1 MSEQVSKSDLR
12 RVVRGRLLCSSVE
25 ERRLWSDSIC
35 ANLEAFILEHI
46 DCQGVVG
53 VFSPMAVEPDI
64 SAWSLELMGKRSV
77 CFPRMAEDSG
87 SGVMRFFKVGGMGD
101 LLLEPRFGGRWMEP
115 SLTCEEVSP
124 EQLSVI
130 LVPFVAL
137 DSSGSRLGH
146 GGGFYDRYLV
156 QLRPEV
162 MRVAVGFEIQLVPEV
177 PAEWHD
183 VKMDALVTEAG
194 VRRFAR
200 V

>member
-1 MSEQVSKSDLR
+1 MSERVSKSDLR
-12 RVVRGRLLCSSVE
+12 REVRGRLLSSSVE
-25 ERRLWSDSIC
+25 ERRLWSASIC
-35 ANLEAFILEHI
+35 ASLEVFILEQM
-46 DCQGVVG
+46 DFQGFVG

-64 SAWSLELMGKRSV
+64 TAWSLELMGKHSV

-101 LLLEPRFGGRWMEP
+101 LLPEPRFGGRWMEP
-115 SLTCEEVSP
+115 SLMCEEVSP
-124 EQLSVI
+124 DQLSVI

-156 QLRPEV
+156 HLRPEV
-162 MRVAVGFEIQLVPEV
+162 MRVAVGFEIQRVPEV
-177 PAEWHD
+177 PSEPHD

>member
-1 MSEQVSKSDLR
+1 
-12 RVVRGRLLCSSVE
+12 
-25 ERRLWSDSIC
+25 
-35 ANLEAFILEHI
+35 
-46 DCQGVVG
+46 
-53 VFSPMAVEPDI
+53 
-64 SAWSLELMGKRSV
+64 
-77 CFPRMAEDSG
+77 
-87 SGVMRFFKVGGMGD
+87 
-101 LLLEPRFGGRWMEP
+101 MEP
-115 SLTCEEVSP
+115 SPTCEEVGP

-156 QLRPEV
+156 HLRPEV
-162 MRVAVGFEIQLVPEV
+162 MRVAVGFKIQLVPEV
-177 PAEWHD
+177 PSEPHD